1 MQTKI
6 RINKSTM
13 EIIKTE
19 IPDLLII
26 QPRVFEDER
35 GYFFES
41 FNDNEFKKHGLNLN
55 FVQDNE
61 SKSGY
66 GVIRGLHYQLAPY
79 SQTKL
84 VRVIQGKVFDV
95 AVDLRQDSP
104 TYGKW
109 RGIELSAENKIQ
121 FLIPKGFAHG
131 FSVLSETATFVYK
144 CDSLYQPKAERGLN
158 FNDPY
163 LNIDWRISAENAIIS
178 PKDKVLPN
186 FKEAE
191 KNFKF
196 GK

>member
-1 MQTKI
+1 
-6 RINKSTM
+6 M

-26 QPRVFEDER
+26 QPKVYEDTR

-41 FNDNEFKKHGLNLN
+41 YNVDDFKKHALDYT

-84 VRVIQGKVFDV
+84 VRVIEGSVFDV
-95 AVDLRQDSP
+95 AVDLRKGSP

-109 RGIELSAENKIQ
+109 RGIELSAENKVQ

-131 FSVLSETATFVYK
+131 FSVLSKTATFIYK
-144 CDSLYQPKAERGLN
+144 CDSVYCPEAERTIN
-158 FNDPY
+158 FNDKT
-163 LNIDWRISAENAIIS
+163 LNIDWRIEPSKAIVSA
-178 PKDKVLPN
+178 KDKIAPDFVAAEMN
-186 FKEAE
+186 FEYNK
-191 KNFKF
+191 
-196 GK
+196 

>member
-1 MQTKI
+1 
-6 RINKSTM
+6 M

-26 QPRVFEDER
+26 KPTVFEDER

-41 FNDNEFKKHGLNLN
+41 YNEKNFLANGIELS

-66 GVIRGLHYQLAPY
+66 GVIRGLHYQLGPY

-84 VRVIQGKVFDV
+84 VRVIEGRVFDV
-95 AVDLRQDSP
+95 AVDLRIDSP
-104 TYGKW
+104 TFGKW
-109 RGIELSAENKIQ
+109 SGIELSADNKIQ

-131 FSVLSETATFVYK
+131 FSVLSESATFIYK
-144 CDSLYQPKAERGLN
+144 CDKLYTPEAERGIN
-158 FNDPY
+158 YNDPF
-163 LNIDWRISAENAIIS
+163 LNIDWRINPDKAIIS
-178 PKDKVLPN
+178 PKDKIFPN
-186 FKEAE
+186 FNKAE
-191 KNFKF
+191 MNFKY

>member
-1 MQTKI
+1 
-6 RINKSTM
+6 M
-13 EIIKTE
+13 EIIKTK

-26 QPRVFEDER
+26 KPRVFEDER

-41 FNDNEFKKHGLNLN
+41 YNEKIFGKKGLDLS

-84 VRVIQGKVFDV
+84 VRVIEGKVFDV
-95 AVDLRQDSP
+95 AVDLRDNSP
-104 TYGKW
+104 TFGQW
-109 RGIELSAENKIQ
+109 SGIELSADNKIQ

-131 FSVLSETATFVYK
+131 FSVLSKSAVFIYK
-144 CDSLYQPKAERGLN
+144 CDNLYNPEAERGIN
-158 FNDPY
+158 FNDPF
-163 LNIDWRISAENAIIS
+163 LNINWRIAPDKAIIS
-178 PKDKVLPN
+178 PKDKVFPN

-191 KNFKF
+191 KNFKYS
-196 GK
+196 K

>member
-1 MQTKI
+1 
-6 RINKSTM
+6 M

-19 IPDLLII
+19 IPDLLIL
-26 QPRVFEDER
+26 QPKVYEDER

-41 FNDNEFKKHGLNLN
+41 YNDIHFKELGLNHQ

-61 SKSGY
+61 SKSSY

-79 SQTKL
+79 SQAKL
-84 VRVIQGKVFDV
+84 VRVINGSVFDV
-95 AVDLRQDSP
+95 AVDLRKGSP

-109 RGIELSAENKIQ
+109 SGIELTADNKIQ
-121 FLIPKGFAHG
+121 FLIPRGFAHG
-131 FSVLSETATFVYK
+131 FSVLSESATFVYK
-144 CDSLYQPKAERGLN
+144 CDTIYNPKAERGIN
-158 FNDPY
+158 FNDPF
-163 LNIDWRISAENAIIS
+163 LNIDWKVEEENAIIS
-178 PKDKVLPN
+178 SKDKAFPN

>member
-1 MQTKI
+1 
-6 RINKSTM
+6 M

-26 QPRVFEDER
+26 QPKVFEDER

-144 CDSLYQPKAERGLN
+144 CDSLYQPEAERGLN
-158 FNDPY
+158 FNDPF

-191 KNFKF
+191 KNFKL

>member
-1 MQTKI
+1 
-6 RINKSTM
+6 M
-13 EIIKTE
+13 EIIKTK

-26 QPRVFEDER
+26 KPRVFEDER

-41 FNDNEFKKHGLNLN
+41 YNEKIFRKKGLDLS

-84 VRVIQGKVFDV
+84 VRVIEGKVFDV
-95 AVDLRQDSP
+95 AVDLREDSP
-104 TYGKW
+104 TFGQW
-109 RGIELSAENKIQ
+109 SGIELSADNKIQ

-131 FSVLSETATFVYK
+131 FSVLSKSAVFIYK
-144 CDSLYQPKAERGLN
+144 CDNLYNPEAERGIN
-158 FNDPY
+158 FNDPF
-163 LNIDWRISAENAIIS
+163 LNINWRIAPDKAIIS
-178 PKDKVLPN
+178 PKDKVFPN

-191 KNFKF
+191 KNFKYS
-196 GK
+196 K

>member
-1 MQTKI
+1 
-6 RINKSTM
+6 M
-13 EIIKTE
+13 EIIKTN

-26 QPRVFEDER
+26 KPKVFEDER

-41 FNDNEFKKHGLNLN
+41 YNENTFKKHELNYN

-109 RGIELSAENKIQ
+109 SGIELSAENKIQ

-131 FSVLSETATFVYK
+131 FSVLSEKATFVYK
-144 CDSLYQPKAERGLN
+144 CDNLYNQKAERGLN
-158 FNDPY
+158 FNDPF
-163 LNIDWRISAENAIIS
+163 LNIDWLIEPEKAIIS

-186 FKEAE
+186 FMEAE

>member
-1 MQTKI
+1 
-6 RINKSTM
+6 M

-26 QPRVFEDER
+26 QPKVFEDER

-41 FNDNEFKKHGLNLN
+41 YNENKFRELGIQLQ

-61 SKSGY
+61 SKSNY

-84 VRVIQGKVFDV
+84 VRVISGKVFDV
-95 AVDLRQDSP
+95 AVDLRLGSP

-109 RGIELSAENKIQ
+109 QGVELSAENKIQ

-131 FSVLSETATFVYK
+131 FSVLSDSATFIYK
-144 CDSLYQPKAERGLN
+144 CDAVYNPEAERGIN
-158 FNDPY
+158 YNDPF
-163 LNIDWRISAENAIIS
+163 LNIDWRISPQNENIS
-178 PKDKVLPN
+178 SKDKASPN
-186 FKEAE
+186 FKDAE
-191 KNFKF
+191 TNFKF
-196 GK
+196 VK

>member
-1 MQTKI
+1 
-6 RINKSTM
+6 M

-26 QPRVFEDER
+26 QPKVYEDER

-41 FNDNEFKKHGLNLN
+41 YNEGEFLKRGLDYK

-84 VRVIQGKVFDV
+84 VRVISGRVFDV
-95 AVDLRQDSP
+95 AVDLRHDSP
-104 TYGKW
+104 TFGKW

-131 FSVLSETATFVYK
+131 FSVLSESATFIYK
-144 CDSLYQPKAERGLN
+144 CDSLYHPEAERGIN
-158 FNDPY
+158 YNDPT
-163 LNIDWRISAENAIIS
+163 LNIDWRIKPEDAIIS
-178 PKDKVLPN
+178 PKDKVFPN
-186 FKEAE
+186 FDQAE
-191 KNFKF
+191 MNFKF
-196 GK
+196 SK

>member
-1 MQTKI
+1 
-6 RINKSTM
+6 M

-26 QPRVFEDER
+26 QPKVFEDER

-41 FNDNEFKKHGLNLN
+41 YNEAEFMRHDLQLN

-95 AVDLRQDSP
+95 AVDLRVGSP
-104 TYGKW
+104 TFGKW
-109 RGIELSAENKIQ
+109 RGVELSAENKVQ

-144 CDSLYQPKAERGLN
+144 CDNLYHPDAERGLN
-158 FNDPY
+158 FNDPF
-163 LNIDWRISAENAIIS
+163 LNIDWRIEPEKAIIS

-191 KNFKF
+191 KNFKY
-196 GK
+196 GN

>member
-1 MQTKI
+1 
-6 RINKSTM
+6 M
-13 EIIKTE
+13 EIIKTK
-19 IPDLLII
+19 IQDLLII
-26 QPRVFEDER
+26 KPRVFEDDR

-41 FNDNEFKKHGLNLN
+41 YNERIFKEKGLDYN

-84 VRVIQGKVFDV
+84 VRVIEGKVYDV
-95 AVDLRQDSP
+95 AVDLRIGSP
-104 TYGKW
+104 TYGQW
-109 RGIELSAENKIQ
+109 SGIELSAENKIQ

-131 FSVLSETATFVYK
+131 FSVLSESATFIYK
-144 CDSLYQPKAERGLN
+144 CDNFYSPEAERGIN
-158 FNDPY
+158 YNDPF
-163 LNIDWRISAENAIIS
+163 LNINWRVEDNKAIVS
-178 PKDKVLPN
+178 PKDKVYPN
-186 FKEAE
+186 FKDVE

>member
-1 MQTKI
+1 
-6 RINKSTM
+6 M

-26 QPRVFEDER
+26 QPKIFEDER

-41 FNDNEFKKHGLNLN
+41 YNEKEFLKHNLNLN
-55 FVQDNE
+55 FIQDNE
-61 SKSGY
+61 SKSSY

-84 VRVIQGKVFDV
+84 VRVIEGRVFDV
-95 AVDLRQDSP
+95 AVDLREGSP

-109 RGIELSAENKIQ
+109 RGIELSAENKVQ
-121 FLIPKGFAHG
+121 FLVPRGFAHG

-144 CDSLYQPKAERGLN
+144 CDNLYNPEAERGLN
-158 FNDPY
+158 FNDPS
-163 LNIDWRISAENAIIS
+163 LNIDWRINPEHAIVS
-178 PKDKVLPN
+178 QKDKVLPN
-186 FKEAE
+186 FNEAE

>member
-144 CDSLYQPKAERGLN
+144 CDSLYQPEAERGLN

>member
-1 MQTKI
+1 MKI
-6 RINKSTM
+6 LKTREFEM
-13 EIIKTE
+13 EIIKTK

-26 QPRVFEDER
+26 KPKVFEDER

-41 FNDNEFKKHGLNLN
+41 YNEKIFREKGLDLS

-84 VRVIQGKVFDV
+84 VRVIEGKVFDV
-95 AVDLRQDSP
+95 AVDLRKDSP
-104 TYGKW
+104 TFGQW
-109 RGIELSAENKIQ
+109 SGIELSADNKIQ

-131 FSVLSETATFVYK
+131 FSVLSKSATFIYK
-144 CDSLYQPKAERGLN
+144 CDNLYNPEAERGIN

-163 LNIDWRISAENAIIS
+163 LNINWRVEPDKAIIS
-178 PKDKVLPN
+178 PKDKVFPN
-186 FKEAE
+186 FKEVE
-191 KNFKF
+191 KNFKYS
-196 GK
+196 K